1 MLSYLAQQN
10 MKIFFSFISFWF
22 ISVASTA
29 QEGFWSIDQLAEL
42 EPKLT
47 AAGLPF
53 SAQNIRPTEHRGLA
67 EAVIR
72 MPEGN
77 AVFIN
82 DKKLA
87 LGVFPAYVV
96 PDSIWSRMHNGV
108 WLAKTGEA
116 IRLRNGLPEVF
127 LQSDSIPKPEHP
139 SFGAT
144 VSLYFSEYTR
154 AADAKGQRW
163 YNQVYQLLGNAEI
176 IGVMRFSSRDD
187 DAESQVAVLLR
198 IEDNPFQF
206 KDLLQYLTFIPREQ
220 AEPEDSPHLVL
231 GFPESSSIHRPSFEL
246 QYALSLS
253 KCNQDLDRA
262 LGAYLTRPPF
272 ITEDGVFRRYEAT
285 LPLEESLPKRALWDA
300 EFRHQLSSNPQLKAR
315 YGPMLDSCK
324 KAFQEL
330 QRYAPAQVYTK
341 GIIYSPCSFFEAV
354 RLFTMWRGRMGASV
368 QRLPTYQESEY
379 FPEVFKRLPPTE
391 NELLL
396 PELLQRYFTQL
407 PAEHLSPYAIRQA
420 IYAQKDYAKLSETLL
435 IQSKFGQPEAIADLL
450 NQNFLANIDLIAT
463 DPAVQLV
470 DSMLNFYAEKVVPKM
485 EKARRI
491 AFQKADEL
499 DRAMSEVLPNYPAYP
514 EADHGLR
521 LSYGT
526 HLQPSV
532 KDSVYWL
539 SNAHLVESHAGS
551 PVINQKGKLIG
562 IVKGPSPD
570 SSNNAYFYDP
580 EKSRSLI
587 WSINA
592 IRNLIATHP
601 LGADLL
607 REWP

>member
-1 MLSYLAQQN
+1 MKDFFALISLLA
-10 MKIFFSFISFWF
+10 IS
-22 ISVASTA
+22 IVSTA
-29 QEGFWSIDQLAEL
+29 QEGFWSIDQLAVL
-42 EPKLT
+42 EPKL
-47 AAGLPF
+47 AAVALPF
-53 SAQNIRPTEHRGLA
+53 SAQNIRPVAHRGLA

-82 DKKLA
+82 DQKLA
-87 LGVFPAYVV
+87 LGVLPAYVI
-96 PDSIWSRMHNGV
+96 PDSIWSRMVNGV
-108 WLAKTGEA
+108 WLAKAGEA
-116 IRLRNGLPEVF
+116 IRLTNGFPEVF
-127 LQSDSIPKPEHP
+127 LQSDSIPRPEHP
-139 SFGAT
+139 ILGAS
-144 VSLYFSEYTR
+144 VSLYFSEYNR
-154 AADAKGQRW
+154 AADAKGQQW

-176 IGVMRFSSRDD
+176 IGVLRFPSGGET
-187 DAESQVAVLLR
+187 ESQVAVLLR

-206 KDLLQYLTFIPREQ
+206 KDLLKYLTFIPREQ
-220 AEPEDSPHLVL
+220 AEPTDSPHLVL
-231 GFPESSSIHRPSFEL
+231 GFPQSSSIHRPGFEL
-246 QYALSLS
+246 QYALALS
-253 KCNQDLDRA
+253 KGHQDLDSA
-262 LGAYLTRPPF
+262 LGTYLTRPPF
-272 ITEDGVFRRYEAT
+272 ITEDGVFRRYEAIS
-285 LPLEESLPKRALWDA
+285 PLEQSLPKRALWEA
-300 EFRHQLSSNPQLKAR
+300 EFRHQLSNNPQLKTR
-315 YGPMLDSCK
+315 YGPVLDSCRM
-324 KAFQEL
+324 AFQEL
-330 QRYAPAQVYTK
+330 QRYVPAQVYTK

-354 RLFTMWRGRMGASV
+354 RLFTMWRGRMGNSV
-368 QRLPTYQESEY
+368 QRLPTFQESEY
-379 FPEVFKRLPPTE
+379 FPEVFNRLPPTE

-396 PELLQRYFTQL
+396 PELFQRYFTKL

-450 NQNFLANIDLIAT
+450 NQDFLGNIDLIAT

-485 EKARRI
+485 EKARRL

-499 DRAMSEVLPNYPAYP
+499 ARAMSEVLPNYPAYP
-514 EADHGLR
+514 EADYGLR

-526 HLQPSV
+526 HLQTSG

-551 PVINQKGKLIG
+551 PVVNPGGKLIG
-562 IVKGPSPD
+562 IVKGPSSD

-587 WSINA
+587 WSINS
-592 IRNLIATHP
+592 IRSLIATHP
-601 LGADLL
+601 LGANLL